1 MAEARLI
8 TLASCGLVIGGY
20 PRFRYNALGGEAR
33 GEAAEAERGLKRLQF
48 PASTITIPALN
59 WRTTRFL
66 GLPLPPGLT
75 IGIQPEQLEGQ
86 MHTSTGQVELQFR
99 SRFRFRMGAS
109 AGPQLTAPDLV
120 VETLLTTEAI
130 TSQRHNVRG
139 QRLDQNNRGML
150 VGAAR
155 VEPCGAAWLDRFLGL
170 PDEAL
175 AVLQC
180 RFEI

>member
-1 MAEARLI
+1 M
-8 TLASCGLVIGGY
+8 
-20 PRFRYNALGGEAR
+20 
-33 GEAAEAERGLKRLQF
+33 
-48 PASTITIPALN
+48 
-59 WRTTRFL
+59 
-66 GLPLPPGLT
+66 PPGLT

-86 MHTSTGQVELQFR
+86 IHTSTGQVELQFR